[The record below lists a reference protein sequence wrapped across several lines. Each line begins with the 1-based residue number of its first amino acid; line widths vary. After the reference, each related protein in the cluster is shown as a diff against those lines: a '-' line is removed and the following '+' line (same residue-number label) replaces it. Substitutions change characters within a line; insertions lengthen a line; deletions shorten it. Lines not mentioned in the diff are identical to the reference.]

1 MKKLLAIA
9 SFIIILTMVFGTA
22 QVYASAEAERKG
34 PNPNAS
40 NQPDRKATQQAENSV
55 RQEARATE
63 QAARVEVRATDKAER
78 VEEKLAGK
86 KYHFRGEVVAVDAA
100 SLTIK
105 LKTGEEMVFALTE
118 TTSFKIP
125 TLGSAT
131 WEQLNVG
138 VQVVVQAV
146 KTAVDPAAPVATEA
160 VVPAAD
166 EFTAVKVQ
174 VVPGKPVRIHRV
186 GMVTAYTAGE
196 SITILAKDGQEYTF
210 ELSETTKILPEERVD
225 LLVVGAKV
233 TIISRRDPT
242 GGPLVAQGIVVHPA
256 EDDDDE
262 EGTPTVTST
271 ATPTFTPTVTPTATP
286 TDTPTNTPTN
296 TPTETPTNTPTETPT
311 NTPTNTP
318 TFTETTTETVTETAT
333 P

>member
-1 MKKLLAIA
+1 MKKLLVIA
-9 SFIIILTMVFGTA
+9 SFIIVLTMVFGTA
-22 QVYASAEAERKG
+22 QVYANDDLARKT
-34 PNPNAS
+34 PNPNAA
-40 NQPDRKATQQAENSV
+40 NQTDRKATQQAENAARV
-55 RQEARATE
+55 EARATE

-78 VEEKLAGK
+78 MEEKLAGK

-100 SLTIK
+100 SLTVK

-146 KTAVDPAAPVATEA
+146 KTSVDPAAPVATEA

-166 EFTAVKVQ
+166 EFTAVRVQ

-186 GMVTAYTAGE
+186 GVVTAYTAGE
-196 SITILAKDGQEYTF
+196 SITILARDGQEYTF

-242 GGPLVAQGIVVHPA
+242 GGPLAAQGIVVHPA
-256 EDDDDE
+256 EDEDDDE
-262 EGTPTVTST
+262 EGTPTATFT
-271 ATPTFTPTVTPTATP
+271 ATPTSTPSFTPTA
-286 TDTPTNTPTN
+286 TPTNTPTN
-296 TPTETPTNTPTETPT
+296 TPTETPTETPT
-311 NTPTNTP
+311 DTPTSTPTDTPTDTPTNTP
-318 TFTETTTETVTETAT
+318 TFTPTAT

>member
-9 SFIIILTMVFGTA
+9 SFIIILTMVFGTV
-22 QVYASAEAERKG
+22 QVYASSDLARKT
-34 PNPNAS
+34 PNPNAA
-40 NQPDRKATQQAENSV
+40 NQTDRKATQQAEKDV

-63 QAARVEVRATDKAER
+63 QAGRMEVKATEQAGRMEVRATDKAER
-78 VEEKLAGK
+78 MEEKLAGK
-86 KYHFRGEVVAVDAA
+86 KFHFRGEVVAVDAA

-118 TTSFKIP
+118 ATSFKIP

-186 GMVTAYTAGE
+186 GVVTAYTPGE

-242 GGPLVAQGIVVHPA
+242 GGPLAAQGIVVHPA
-256 EDDDDE
+256 EDEDGDE
-262 EGTPTVTST
+262 DVTPTVTST
-271 ATPTFTPTVTPTATP
+271 ATPTFTPTFTPTATP

-296 TPTETPTNTPTETPT
+296 TPTF
-311 NTPTNTP
+311 TP
-318 TFTETTTETVTETAT
+318 TFTATFTETFTPTAT

>member
-1 MKKLLAIA
+1 MKKLLVIA
-9 SFIIILTMVFGTA
+9 SFILVLTMVFGTA
-22 QVYASAEAERKG
+22 QVYANADLVRKT
-34 PNPNAS
+34 PNPNAA
-40 NQPDRKATQQAENSV
+40 NHTDRKATQQAEKVV
-55 RQEARATE
+55 REEA
-63 QAARVEVRATDKAER
+63 RATDKAVREEARATDKVER
-78 VEEKLAGK
+78 MEEKLAGK
-86 KYHFRGEVVAVDAA
+86 KYHFRGEVVAVDVA
-100 SLTIK
+100 SLTVK
-105 LKTGEEMVFALTE
+105 LKTGEEMIFALTE
-118 TTSFKIP
+118 ATSFKIP

-146 KTAVDPAAPVATEA
+146 KSSVDPATPVATEA

-186 GMVTAYTAGE
+186 GVVTAYTAGE
-196 SITILAKDGQEYTF
+196 SITILARDGQEYTF
-210 ELSETTKILPEERVD
+210 ELSEATKILPEERVD
-225 LLVVGAKV
+225 QLVVGARV

-242 GGPLVAQGIVVHPA
+242 GGPLAAQGIVVHPA
-256 EDDDDE
+256 EDEGDDE

-271 ATPTFTPTVTPTATP
+271 ATPTSTPTFTPTATP
-286 TDTPTNTPTN
+286 TNTPTS
-296 TPTETPTNTPTETPT
+296 TPTETPT
-311 NTPTNTP
+311 NTPTNTPTFTP

>member
-1 MKKLLAIA
+1 MKKLLVIA
-9 SFIIILTMVFGTA
+9 SFIIVLTMVFGTA
-22 QVYASAEAERKG
+22 QVYANTDLARKT
-34 PNPNAS
+34 PNPNAA
-40 NQPDRKATQQAENSV
+40 NQTDRKATQQAEN
-55 RQEARATE
+55 AT
-63 QAARVEVRATDKAER
+63 RVEVRATDKAER
-78 VEEKLAGK
+78 MEEKLAGK

-100 SLTIK
+100 SLTVK

-118 TTSFKIP
+118 ATSFKIP

-146 KTAVDPAAPVATEA
+146 KTSVDPATPVATEA

-166 EFTAVKVQ
+166 EFTAVRVQ

-186 GMVTAYTAGE
+186 GVVTAYTAGE
-196 SITILAKDGQEYTF
+196 SITILARDGQEYTF

-242 GGPLVAQGIVVHPA
+242 GGPLAAQGIVVHPA
-256 EDDDDE
+256 EDEDDDE
-262 EGTPTVTST
+262 EGTPTATFTATPTS
-271 ATPTFTPTVTPTATP
+271 TPTFTPTA
-286 TDTPTNTPTN
+286 TPTNTPTN
-296 TPTETPTNTPTETPT
+296 TPTETPTETPT
-311 NTPTNTP
+311 DTPTSTPTDTPTNTP
-318 TFTETTTETVTETAT
+318 TFTPTAT